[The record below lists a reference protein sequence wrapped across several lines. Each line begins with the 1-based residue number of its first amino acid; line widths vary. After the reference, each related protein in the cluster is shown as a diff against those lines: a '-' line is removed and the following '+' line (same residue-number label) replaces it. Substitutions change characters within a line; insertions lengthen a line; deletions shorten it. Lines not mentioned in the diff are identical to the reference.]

1 MKFQTDQWVIYDPWK
16 DKPALSNPKRAV
28 ILYVFK
34 ESERS
39 LYDYEIY
46 IDAGKGRYLKVK
58 EKDLYECLPQNII
71 GN

>member
-1 MKFQTDQWVIYDPWK
+1 MYDPWK
-16 DKPALSNPKRAV
+16 DKPELSNPQRAV

-34 ESERS
+34 KSERS

-46 IDAGKGRYLKVK
+46 IDSAKGRFLKVK
-58 EKDLYECLPQNII
+58 ESDLYECLPQNII